1 MRRLMPTVRRIL
13 THTGQAAALSI
24 TAVLAM
30 AAAPNADP
38 DPVVMEAAAV
48 AAPAAVPVVA
58 VAEPAGPMMREILF
72 EAPVRG
78 FSVNSRYGT
87 RHLAGEAQARAHK
100 GVDFAAPT
108 GTGVF
113 ATAEGTVLRTGNQ
126 PTGFGN
132 FVEVR
137 HPNGMTSLYA
147 HLSRID
153 VRTGQELYSGERVGL
168 VGTTGYSTGPHLH
181 FEIKRNGAHVDPSR
195 VMGETFEIPVEG

>member
-13 THTGQAAALSI
+13 IHTGQAAALAT

-38 DPVVMEAAAV
+38 DPGVVEASAT
-48 AAPAAVPVVA
+48 PAAVPVVA
-58 VAEPAGPMMREILF
+58 VAEPAGPVMREIMF
-72 EAPVRG
+72 HEPVKG
-78 FSVNSRYGT
+78 FAINSRYGT
-87 RHLAGEAQARAHK
+87 RHLPGEAAALAHK

-113 ATAEGTVLRTGNQ
+113 VAAEGTVLRTGYQ
-126 PTGFGN
+126 PTGFGR

-147 HLSRID
+147 HLSRVD
-153 VRTGQELYSGERVGL
+153 VRSGQQLYSGERVGL
-168 VGTTGYSTGPHLH
+168 VGSTGYSTGPHLH
-181 FEIKRNGAHVDPSR
+181 FEIRRNGAHVDPSR
-195 VMGETFEIPVEG
+195 IIGRTFDVVVEG

>member
-13 THTGQAAALSI
+13 THTGQAAALAA

-38 DPVVMEAAAV
+38 DPAVVEVSAT
-48 AAPAAVPVVA
+48 PAAVPVVA
-58 VAEPAGPMMREILF
+58 IAEPAGPVMRQIMFHE
-72 EAPVRG
+72 PVKG
-78 FSVNSRYGT
+78 FAINSRYGT
-87 RHLAGEAQARAHK
+87 RHLPGETAARAHK

-113 ATAEGTVLRTGNQ
+113 VAAEGTVLRTGNQ
-126 PTGFGN
+126 PSGFGR

-147 HLSRID
+147 HLSRVD
-153 VRTGQELYSGERVGL
+153 VRSGQQLYSGERLGL
-168 VGTTGYSTGPHLH
+168 VGSTGYSTGPHLH
-181 FEIKRNGAHVDPSR
+181 FEIRRNGAHVDPSR
-195 VMGETFEIPVEG
+195 IMGQTFDVAVEG